1 MAPPKSSDP
10 VLPAVTDAL
19 ATRFDA
25 VSLMCIE
32 STATP
37 SALLATC
44 HCNTQNISN
53 ASTINCNDLQSH
65 EIKAANFVSN

>member
-1 MAPPKSSDP
+1 MAPPNSSDP
-10 VLPAVTDAL
+10 VLPAVNDAL
-19 ATRFDA
+19 ATTFDA

-44 HCNTQNISN
+44 HYKAHNISH
-53 ASTINCNDLQSH
+53 ASTINGNDLQSH